1 MCSKVDENEVYRV
14 KLCWIEFKNL
24 KTGLKI
30 ERIEFNKDVTLL
42 VGLSGVGKTQILSAI
57 EYSLKLAVDKGI
69 RLKPYAVKMGLE
81 LLGKQYEWEYR
92 IEQVQEEEI
101 IEKEEVKYVFVYE
114 RFSEQEKNLMLR
126 EGTKIEVLGYDK
138 VPTPKRD
145 ESLLVQYSEDSTV
158 RPIIAELTKLYPI
171 EIDMDVR
178 GAMDRESFNMFKS
191 KIKESMQNNKIPKFE
206 KFSHLPVPLKI
217 YIAKQYYP
225 EIYAKISSAI
235 KELFMEINDID
246 IVEDPV
252 RELSWVA
259 IEVYGKTLMQHEISN
274 GMLKTIYYIVELIT
288 MSENSLV
295 LIDEFE
301 NGLGV
306 NCIDVL
312 AELLLEERHDLQFII
327 TSHHP
332 KIINEISNL
341 KWRIIERDINIVK
354 NISSEEYGISHSQ
367 HDAYFNLLNRWEYE
381 GKI

>member
-1 MCSKVDENEVYRV
+1 M
-14 KLCWIEFKNL
+14 KLCWIEFENL

-30 ERIEFNKDVTLL
+30 ERVEFNKDVTLL

-57 EYSLKLAVDKGI
+57 EYSLKLAVDKSI
-69 RLKPYAVKMGLE
+69 RLRPYAVKMGFE

-92 IEQVQEEEI
+92 IQQEQEEI
-101 IEKEEVKYVFVYE
+101 IEKREENYIFVYE
-114 RFSEQEKNLMLR
+114 KFSVQDKNLMLR
-126 EGTKIEVLGYDK
+126 DGERIEVLGYDK

-158 RPIIAELTKLYPI
+158 RPIISELTKLYPI

-178 GAMDRESFNMFKS
+178 GAIDRESFNMFKL
-191 KIKESMQNNKIPKFE
+191 KIKDSMQDKKVPKFE

-225 EIYAKISSAI
+225 DIYAKISSAI

-246 IVEDPV
+246 IVEDPI
-252 RELSWVA
+252 REISWVA
-259 IEVYGKTLMQHEISN
+259 IEVYGKTLVQHEISN

-332 KIINEISNL
+332 KIINQISNS

-354 NISSEEYGISHSQ
+354 NSSSEKYGISHSQ